1 MTALFK
7 LERTIADE
15 PRKKKEA
22 VRDKK
27 SRPFVREFFNWCEA
41 ERDPVLD
48 DSPIASAIGYAINQR
63 KALERFLDDGRL
75 PMTNNIS
82 ERNLRKEAV
91 GRKNWL
97 FVGSE
102 DGAAANTTFVSR
114 IASCELHGLEP
125 WRYLRDLFYLLPDWP
140 KSRVLELA
148 PAYCQQT
155 LQQEEAKRRLAD
167 NPLRRAL
174 LAFAR

>member
-1 MTALFK
+1 V
-7 LERTIADE
+7 TIS
-15 PRKKKEA
+15 RCTV
-22 VRDKK
+22 VRD
-27 SRPFVREFFNWCEA
+27 FFNWCLA
-41 ERDPVLD
+41 ERDLVLD
-48 DSPIASAIGYAINQR
+48 DSPMDAAIGYAINQQ

-91 GRKNWL
+91 GRKNWI

-102 DGAAANTTFVSR
+102 DGATANTTFVSL
-114 IASCELHGLEP
+114 IASCELHGIEP

-148 PAYCQQT
+148 PAYFEQT
-155 LQQEEAKRRLAD
+155 LQQEEAKRRLAE